1 VSANW
6 HGKLL
11 WHLPR
16 QPALTPPRLWVS
28 IGISGAVSGSIRA
41 AASTR
46 SALIPPTR
54 APSIAPIFPPT
65 FYRLEPMN
73 AVSES
78 VSESIERVVK
88 NCGGLKRIVIDFTG
102 VFAILLAL
110 NRMFQVAER
119 RIEIN
124 FRLSRRDELW
134 SLPRV

>member
-1 VSANW
+1 
-6 HGKLL
+6 
-11 WHLPR
+11 
-16 QPALTPPRLWVS
+16 
-28 IGISGAVSGSIRA
+28 
-41 AASTR
+41 
-46 SALIPPTR
+46 
-54 APSIAPIFPPT
+54 
-65 FYRLEPMN
+65 MN